1 MKEFVISEA
10 KAETAV
16 LVGLITQQQDEA
28 KTKEYL
34 DELEFLAD
42 TAGAVTVKRFTQKVQ
57 GPSQVT
63 YVGKGKLE
71 EIRQYIKQ
79 QEDAYDEWRDA
90 GSPAPE
96 EGMSAPQPVG
106 MVIFDD
112 ELSAKQIRN
121 IEAELKVKI
130 LDRTSLI
137 LDIFAMRAQTA
148 EAKTQVELAQYRYML
163 PRLQRLWTHLER
175 QGGGSGSGGGK
186 GSVGLRGPG
195 ETQLE
200 MDRRI
205 ILQRIT
211 LLKQRLL
218 EIDQQKT
225 TQRKNR
231 GRLIRVALVGYTN
244 VGKSTMMNL
253 LAKSEVF
260 AENKLFAT
268 LDTTVRKM
276 VIGNLPFLLADT
288 VGFIRKLPSDL
299 VESFKSTLDEVREA
313 DLLVHVVD
321 ISHPDF
327 EEQINVVEK
336 TLADLGCA
344 EKPSLLVFNKIDAY
358 TWTPQDEDDL
368 TEPTRENISLDQLKR
383 TWMAKVSEKGKVN
396 SEQFATA
403 PLFISA
409 KKKENIDELR
419 EVLYNKVRELHV
431 QKYPY
436 NDFLYQV
443 EDCDLAST
451 ES

>member
-1 MKEFVISEA
+1 MKEFVISDV
-10 KAETAV
+10 KTETAV
-16 LVGLITQQQDEA
+16 LVGLITPQQDEA
-28 KTKEYL
+28 KTQEYL

-42 TAGAVTVKRFTQKVQ
+42 TAGAVTVKRFTQRVT
-57 GPSQVT
+57 GPSMVT
-63 YVGKGKLE
+63 YVGKGKLD
-71 EIRQYIKQ
+71 EIKQYIH
-79 QEDAYDEWRDA
+79 
-90 GSPAPE
+90 E
-96 EGMSAPQPVG
+96 EEENDREIG

-112 ELSAKQIRN
+112 ELTAKQIRN
-121 IEAELKVKI
+121 IENELKVKI

-148 EAKTQVELAQYRYML
+148 NAKTQVELAQYRYML

-200 MDRRI
+200 IDRRI

-211 LLKQRLL
+211 LLKKRME
-218 EIDQQKT
+218 EIDKQKT

-244 VGKSTMMNL
+244 VGKSTIMNL

-276 VIGNLPFLLADT
+276 TIENLPFLLADT
-288 VGFIRKLPSDL
+288 VGFIRKLPTDL
-299 VESFKSTLDEVREA
+299 VDSFKSTLDEVREA
-313 DLLVHVVD
+313 DLLLHVVD

-327 EEQINVVEK
+327 EEQINVVNQ

-344 EKPSLLVFNKIDAY
+344 DKPSMIIFNKIDNY
-358 TWTPQDEDDL
+358 HWIEKEPDDL
-368 TEPTRENISLDQLKR
+368 TPETKENMTLDELKK
-383 TWMAKVSEKGKVN
+383 TWMARLHDN
-396 SEQFATA
+396 C
-403 PLFISA
+403 LFISA
-409 KKKENIDELR
+409 REKDNVDEFR
-419 EVLYNKVRELHV
+419 DVLYRKVRELHV

-436 NDFLYQV
+436 NDFLYPV
-443 EDCDLAST
+443 E
-451 ES
+451 E